1 MEIGQQIYS
10 VFSSVG
16 GLPFSGIPRKISEMD
31 LIFHIW
37 LDILRSDTLI

>member
-1 MEIGQQIYS
+1 MEIGQQLYS

-16 GLPFSGIPRKISEMD
+16 GLPLPDLPRKGSGMD

-37 LDILRSDTLI
+37 LHILGSNTLI